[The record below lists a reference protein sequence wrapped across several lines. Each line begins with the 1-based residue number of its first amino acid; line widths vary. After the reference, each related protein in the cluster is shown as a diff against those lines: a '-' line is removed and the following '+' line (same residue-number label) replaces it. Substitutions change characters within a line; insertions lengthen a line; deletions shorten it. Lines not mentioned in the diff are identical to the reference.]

1 MKKPLLIAGLSA
13 CLLLPLSAAASLA
26 TYPLQHAPIDLSD
39 KASLQRG
46 AKYVVN
52 YCMGCHALEHLR
64 YNRLGRDLGL
74 SDELVEQNLIFTRD
88 AKGEPTKVGELM
100 TIAMSKNYGKEAFGV
115 APPDLTLVARSRG
128 ADWIYTY
135 LQTFYLDEK
144 KQWGVNNAIFPDV
157 AMPHV
162 LWELQGLQSPL
173 YTDETDANGN
183 VRNVLAGFEQVV
195 PGTITPEEYDQV
207 VLDITNFLT
216 YAAEPAKL
224 VRYKVGAWVLFF
236 LTILAAITY
245 LLKKEYW
252 RDIK

>member
-1 MKKPLLIAGLSA
+1 MKKPLLIVALSV
-13 CLLLPLSAAASLA
+13 CFSLPLTASGAAA
-26 TYPLQHAPIDLSD
+26 TYPLDDAKVDLSD

-52 YCMGCHALEHLR
+52 YCMGCHSLEHLR
-64 YNRLGRDLGL
+64 YNRVAKDLDL
-74 SDELVEQNLIFTRD
+74 SEDLVEQNLIFTRD

-100 TIAMSKNYGKEAFGV
+100 TITMSKAYGKESFGV
-115 APPDLTLVARSRG
+115 APPDLTLIARSRG
-128 ADWIYTY
+128 SDWIYTY
-135 LQTFYLDEK
+135 LRTFYLDEK
-144 KQWGVNNAIFPDV
+144 KQWGVNNAVFPDV

-162 LWELQGLQSPL
+162 LGELQGWQRPV
-173 YTDETDANGN
+173 YTEEVDGEGHTRP
-183 VRNVLAGFEQVV
+183 VITGFEPVSAGALS
-195 PGTITPEEYDQV
+195 PSEYDQV
-207 VLDITNFLT
+207 ALDITNFLT

-236 LTILAAITY
+236 LVILASITY

>member
-1 MKKPLLIAGLSA
+1 VKKPLLIAGLSA
-13 CLLLPLSAAASLA
+13 CLLLPLSATAAVT
-26 TYPLQHAPIDLSD
+26 TYALQHAEIDLSD

-52 YCMGCHALEHLR
+52 YCMGCHAVEYLR
-64 YNRLGRDLGL
+64 YNRLARDLGL

-100 TIAMSKNYGKEAFGV
+100 TIAMSKDYGKESFGV
-115 APPDLTLVARSRG
+115 TPPDLTLVARSRG
-128 ADWIYTY
+128 TDWIYTY

-144 KQWGVNNAIFPDV
+144 KQWGVNNAVFPDV

-162 LWELQGLQSPL
+162 LWELQGWQQPL
-173 YTDETDANGN
+173 YTEESDANGN
-183 VRNVLAGFEQVV
+183 VHQVLAGFEQVA
-195 PGTITPEEYDQV
+195 PGALTPDEYDQV